1 MKGLVDEMGANPSK
15 GGAPMDKTIQ
25 TVGVPDHTKLNKDE
39 QSSLLASLL
48 ALVEEHFASIDKK

>member
-1 MKGLVDEMGANPSK
+1 
-15 GGAPMDKTIQ
+15 MDRTIQ

-48 ALVEEHFASIDKK
+48 ALVEEHFVSIDKK